1 MIQKGTPIMRRPS
14 YRSQSPSVR
23 SSLSFSN
30 LRKGRVRSGSI
41 SASSSRSSSPIRS
54 VSSSSDQLLPPPTYG
69 SISRHESLGSTRR
82 QEPYSGIISVVIRLK
97 PASGREMDTW
107 LVKDENTIQHSDYG
121 EFKYDHVFKT
131 GCNNVEVYMMT
142 SKPMID
148 RVFEGLNATVFAY
161 GMTGSGK
168 TFTMAGENET
178 LGLIPLSVA
187 YLYSRVMEES
197 LKGESR
203 FEIAVSYLEI
213 YNEKIYDLLDY
224 EVDSKP
230 SIGAGSRMFP
240 QTGARGSKTPVELK
254 LREDSKYGVKI
265 VGLTEKRCESS
276 DELLKWIRIGDKSR
290 KTGETTYNTRS
301 SRSHA
306 IVMIRLTKTHLK
318 EGTSVSST
326 LSLCDLAGSEKAVTH
341 NERRKEGA
349 FINKSLLALGTV
361 ISKLSAESTSHRNGG
376 NGNSAIGHIP
386 YRDSKLTRI
395 LQPALSGNGFVTTIC
410 TIDTRRDASTET
422 LNTLRFG
429 SRAKNVSVHIFRK
442 PFLPSTNGTNSPTE
456 EKDRTIMNLTRQLE
470 EQQVLIGK
478 LRDNAISLPS
488 VASSSNSSN
497 DNVGSDASNR
507 ASTDPSTNLVET
519 ENKFLKYKLEH
530 CEKLLDKDA
539 ADLQDSEIAEIVDI
553 LPVEVGTLLETKFQG
568 MESQLRQY
576 KQYTRTLEQ
585 RLEEVEKKLQ
595 IPQLPDMNFASGTA
609 MESETLVELRKGL
622 ERKDRMIEA
631 LQSALRLRE
640 RALKPLN
647 VEESSVNTKEE
658 FY

>member
-1 MIQKGTPIMRRPS
+1 MIQKGTPMMRRPS

-30 LRKGRVRSGSI
+30 LRKGRIRSGSL

-69 SISRHESLGSTRR
+69 SISRHESSGSPRR

-97 PASGREMDTW
+97 PNGGRELDPW
-107 LVKDENTIQHSDYG
+107 FVKDENTMQHADYG
-121 EFKYDHVFKT
+121 DFKYDHVFKT
-131 GCNNVEVYMMT
+131 GCNNVEVYAQT

-148 RVFEGLNATVFAY
+148 RVFDGLNATVFAY

-168 TFTMAGENET
+168 TFTMAGTDET

-197 LKGESR
+197 LQGESR

-213 YNEKIYDLLDY
+213 YNEKIYDLLDF
-224 EVDSKP
+224 ENESK
-230 SIGAGSRMFP
+230 SNTTATGSRMFA
-240 QTGARGSKTPVELK
+240 QAGARGSKTPVELK

-265 VGLTEKRCESS
+265 VGLTERRCESS

-361 ISKLSAESTSHRNGG
+361 ISKLSAESTSQRNGG
-376 NGNSAIGHIP
+376 NGNPVTSHIP

-395 LQPALSGNGFVTTIC
+395 LQPALSGNGIVTTIC
-410 TIDTRRDASTET
+410 TIDTRPDASSET
-422 LNTLRFG
+422 LNTLRFA
-429 SRAKNVSVHIFRK
+429 SRAKNVSLHIFRK
-442 PFLPSTNGTNSPTE
+442 PLLPSTNGSNGIIE
-456 EKDRTIMNLTRQLE
+456 EKDKIIMNLTRQLE
-470 EQQVLIGK
+470 EQQLLIGK
-478 LRDNAISLPS
+478 LRDNARSLPS
-488 VASSSNSSN
+488 VINNGATF
-497 DNVGSDASNR
+497 GGGASNR
-507 ASTDPSTNLVET
+507 SSSDPSTNLVET

-530 CEKLLDKDA
+530 CEKLLDKDTT
-539 ADLQDSEIAEIVDI
+539 DLQDSEIAEIVDI

-576 KQYTRTLEQ
+576 KEYTRTLEQ
-585 RLEEVEKKLQ
+585 RLAEVERRLQNPQ
-595 IPQLPDMNFASGTA
+595 IPDTSPTSTNTT
-609 MESETLVELRKGL
+609 ESEILIELRKSL

-647 VEESSVNTKEE
+647 GEELNVSAKEE

>member
-1 MIQKGTPIMRRPS
+1 MIQKGTPMMRRPS

-30 LRKGRVRSGSI
+30 LRKGRIRSGSL
-41 SASSSRSSSPIRS
+41 SESSSRSSSPIRS
-54 VSSSSDQLLPPPTYG
+54 VSSSSDHLLPPPTYG
-69 SISRHESLGSTRR
+69 STNRHESFGSPRR

-97 PASGREMDTW
+97 PNGGREVDPW
-107 LVKDENTIQHSDYG
+107 FVKDEKTMQNSDYG

-131 GCNNVEVYMMT
+131 GCDNVEVYSQT

-168 TFTMAGENET
+168 TFTMAGTDET

-197 LKGESR
+197 LQGESR
-203 FEIAVSYLEI
+203 FEITVSYLEI
-213 YNEKIYDLLDY
+213 YNEKIYDLLDC
-224 EVDSKP
+224 ENESK
-230 SIGAGSRMFP
+230 STTVSGSRMFT
-240 QTGARGSKTPVELK
+240 QAGIRGSKTPVELK

-290 KTGETTYNTRS
+290 KTGETIYNTRS

-361 ISKLSAESTSHRNGG
+361 ISKLSAESTSQKNGG
-376 NGNSAIGHIP
+376 GGNSPTSHIP

-395 LQPALSGNGFVTTIC
+395 LQPALSGNGIVTTIC
-410 TIDTRRDASTET
+410 TIDTRPDASSET
-422 LNTLRFG
+422 LNTLRFA
-429 SRAKNVSVHIFRK
+429 SRAKNVSLHIFRK
-442 PFLPSTNGTNSPTE
+442 PLLPSMNVTNGVTE
-456 EKDRTIMNLTRQLE
+456 EKDKAIMNLTRQLE
-470 EQQVLIGK
+470 EQQILIGK
-478 LRDNAISLPS
+478 LRDNTRSLPS
-488 VASSSNSSN
+488 ESDYESTSVFDNGASGRS
-497 DNVGSDASNR
+497 VSDPN
-507 ASTDPSTNLVET
+507 TNLVET

-530 CEKLLDKDA
+530 CEKLLDKDTT
-539 ADLQDSEIAEIVDI
+539 DLRDPEIAEIVDI

-576 KQYTRTLEQ
+576 KEYTRTLEQ
-585 RLEEVEKKLQ
+585 RLAEAEKQLR
-595 IPQLPDMNFASGTA
+595 IPQLANIGY
-609 MESETLVELRKGL
+609 ESTNMADCETLSELRKSL

-647 VEESSVNTKEE
+647 GEELKANAKEE

>member
-14 YRSQSPSVR
+14 MRSQSPSVR
-23 SSLSFSN
+23 STSSFSN
-30 LRKGRVRSGSI
+30 LRKGRIRSGSL

-54 VSSSSDQLLPPPTYG
+54 ISSSSDQLLPPPNYTRIKRHD
-69 SISRHESLGSTRR
+69 SFNSSRK

-97 PASGREMDTW
+97 PNGGGGGERDPW
-107 LVKDENTIQHSDYG
+107 YVKDESTMQNADYG
-121 EFKYDHVFKT
+121 EFKYDHVFKIR
-131 GCNNVEVYMMT
+131 CNNVEVYAQT

-148 RVFEGLNATVFAY
+148 RVLEGLNATVFAY

-168 TFTMAGENET
+168 TFTMTGTDEE

-197 LKGESR
+197 LQGESR

-213 YNEKIYDLLDY
+213 YNEKIYDLLDC
-224 EVDSKP
+224 ENDSKLMTAT
-230 SIGAGSRMFP
+230 SSRMFAHVGGRSP
-240 QTGARGSKTPVELK
+240 KTPIELK

-265 VGLTEKRCESS
+265 VGLTERRCESS

-306 IVMIRLTKTHLK
+306 IVMIRLTKTDLK

-361 ISKLSAESTSHRNGG
+361 ISKLSAESTSHRNGT
-376 NGNSAIGHIP
+376 SSPVTSHIP

-395 LQPALSGNGFVTTIC
+395 LQPALSGNGVVTTIC
-410 TIDTRRDASTET
+410 TIDTRPDASSET
-422 LNTLRFG
+422 LNTLRFA
-429 SRAKNVSVHIFRK
+429 SRAKNVSLHIFRK
-442 PFLPSTNGTNSPTE
+442 PLLPSMNGNNGISE
-456 EKDRTIMNLTRQLE
+456 EKDRTIVSLTRQLE
-470 EQQVLIGK
+470 EQQTLISK
-478 LRDNAISLPS
+478 LKDGIESLPS
-488 VASSSNSSN
+488 LSGGSIDVDSSRS
-497 DNVGSDASNR
+497 
-507 ASTDPSTNLVET
+507 STDPSTNLVET

-530 CEKLLDKDA
+530 CEKLLDKDTI
-539 ADLQDSEIAEIVDI
+539 DLQDSEIAEIVDI

-576 KQYTRTLEQ
+576 KEYARTLEDKLAEFERQ
-585 RLEEVEKKLQ
+585 VQTPQSSGMSLVSSNTGDSGSVVE
-595 IPQLPDMNFASGTA
+595 F
-609 MESETLVELRKGL
+609 RKSL
-622 ERKDRMIEA
+622 ERKDKMIEA

-640 RALKPLN
+640 RALKPIN
-647 VEESSVNTKEE
+647 KEEVEVSVKEE

>member
-1 MIQKGTPIMRRPS
+1 MIQKGTPMMRRNS
-14 YRSQSPSVR
+14 YRSQSPSAR

-30 LRKGRVRSGSI
+30 LRKGRIRSGSL

-54 VSSSSDQLLPPPTYG
+54 VSSSSDQLLPPPNYG
-69 SISRHESLGSTRR
+69 GIKRQDSFGSPRK

-97 PASGREMDTW
+97 PNGGRELDPW
-107 LVKDENTIQHSDYG
+107 FVRDEHTMQHADYG

-131 GCNNVEVYMMT
+131 ACNNVEVYAQT

-168 TFTMAGENET
+168 TFTMAGTEET

-197 LKGESR
+197 LQGDSR

-213 YNEKIYDLLDY
+213 YNEKIYDLLDC
-224 EVDSKP
+224 ENELKP
-230 SIGAGSRMFP
+230 TAATSSRMFAHMG
-240 QTGARGSKTPVELK
+240 TRSSKTPVELK

-265 VGLTEKRCESS
+265 VGLTERRCESS

-306 IVMIRLTKTHLK
+306 IVMIRLTKTDLK

-376 NGNSAIGHIP
+376 SSSPVTGHIP

-395 LQPALSGNGFVTTIC
+395 LQPALSGNGVVTTIC
-410 TIDTRRDASTET
+410 TIDTRPDASSET
-422 LNTLRFG
+422 LNTLRFA
-429 SRAKNVSVHIFRK
+429 SRAKNVSLHIFRK
-442 PFLPSTNGTNSPTE
+442 PLLPSMSGSNGIVE
-456 EKDRTIMNLTRQLE
+456 EKDKTIMSLTRQLE
-470 EQQVLIGK
+470 EQQLLIGK
-478 LRDNAISLPS
+478 LRDDTRSLPS
-488 VASSSNSSN
+488 VSSNGVGGGASSRGSS
-497 DNVGSDASNR
+497 
-507 ASTDPSTNLVET
+507 DPSTNLVET

-530 CEKLLDKDA
+530 CEKLLDKDTT
-539 ADLQDSEIAEIVDI
+539 DLQDSEIAEIVDI

-576 KQYTRTLEQ
+576 KEYTRTLE
-585 RLEEVEKKLQ
+585 EKLAETERQ
-595 IPQLPDMNFASGTA
+595 IQAPQLSEMSLTSATSTA
-609 MESETLVELRKGL
+609 DSEVLVELRKSL

-640 RALKPLN
+640 RALKPINGDELN
-647 VEESSVNTKEE
+647 VSPKEE